1 MAIRCFFCVEL
12 PEDIKEIIVARI
24 NRLKE
29 RQPDLKWVR
38 KEALHITLK
47 FCGDLEEKKAAR
59 IGRKFGE
66 YLSVHPAE
74 RFKIKTAGTGA
85 FPGSLKARVL
95 WLGIGEGS
103 SSLKKIHGGIEQVL
117 SDEGL
122 KADRKPFHPHITLA
136 RVRNNSRI
144 GSSFLDYFL
153 EDPAFQCEWEAEK
166 ITFMESRL
174 TPAGPY
180 YHPIDLFELK

>member
-1 MAIRCFFCVEL
+1 MFFCVEL
-12 PEDIKEIIVARI
+12 PEAIKEIIVSRI
-24 NRLKE
+24 NKFKK

-47 FCGDLEEKKAAR
+47 FCGELEEEKVTR
-59 IGRKFGE
+59 IAGNLRD
-66 YLSVHPAE
+66 YLSVHPVE
-74 RFKIKTAGTGA
+74 RFKIKTVGTGA

-95 WLGIGEGS
+95 WLGIGEGI
-103 SSLKKIHGGIEQVL
+103 SSLEKIHWGIEQVL
-117 SDEGL
+117 SEEGL
-122 KADRKPFHPHITLA
+122 KTDRKSLHPHITLA
-136 RVRNNSRI
+136 RIRNNSRI

-153 EDPAFQCEWEAEK
+153 EDSAFYCEWEAEK

-174 TPAGPY
+174 TPAGPE